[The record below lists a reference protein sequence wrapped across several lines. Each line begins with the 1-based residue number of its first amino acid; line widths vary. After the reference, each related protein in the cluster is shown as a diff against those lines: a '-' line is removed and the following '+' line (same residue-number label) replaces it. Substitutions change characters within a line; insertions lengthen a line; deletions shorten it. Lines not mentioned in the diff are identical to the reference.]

1 MLDKVNRVVKYMVFS
16 YLVLFVGWGL
26 IAPMFSIFVL
36 DKIEGATLITVGI
49 ASAVYWV
56 SRAVVQPFVARILD
70 RQKGER
76 DDYFALL
83 GSLIGIGIAAFW
95 IALVNTE
102 LMLYVA
108 QAFHGAALGVYSVA
122 WPAIFTRHMDKGEVA
137 FDWSL
142 DRGSIGLAVA
152 AASIAGAQVAEVM
165 GFEMVFVLAGIGSIA
180 SAFIL
185 MIIPKLIFPTSFKG
199 DQGIENLRA
208 HRKHKSHSTV
218 GV

>member
-1 MLDKVNRVVKYMVFS
+1 MLDKVNKVVKFMVFS
-16 YLVLFVGWGL
+16 DLLLFVGWGF
-26 IAPMFSIFVL
+26 ISPIFSIFVL
-36 DKIEGATLITVGI
+36 EKIEGATLLTVGI
-49 ASAVYWV
+49 SSAVYWV
-56 SRAVVQPFVARILD
+56 ARAVVQPFVAQKLD
-70 RQKGER
+70 KRKGEK
-76 DDYFALL
+76 DDYFTLL
-83 GSLIGIGIAAFW
+83 VSLVCTGLAAFW
-95 IALVNTE
+95 IASIKQEN
-102 LMLYVA
+102 MLYIA
-108 QAFHGAALGVYSVA
+108 QIFHGASLGVYSVA
-122 WPAIFTRHMDKGEVA
+122 WPAIFTRHMDKGKVA

-199 DQGIENLRA
+199 DQGIENVRA